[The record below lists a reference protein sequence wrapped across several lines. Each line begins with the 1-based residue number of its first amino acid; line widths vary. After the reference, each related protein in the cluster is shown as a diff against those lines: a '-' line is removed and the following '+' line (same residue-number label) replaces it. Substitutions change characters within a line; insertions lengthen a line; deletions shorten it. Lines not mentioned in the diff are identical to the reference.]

1 MTANGSVRRKHHT
14 PWTLR
19 EVMTLV
25 EGVARCGPGKW
36 ADIKKLAFS
45 STDYR
50 TAVDLKACTN
60 FTCLQWSPA
69 SPLDKWRNLLRASCP
84 AGQTAK
90 LGERRKK
97 NLSASVPAQVLARVR
112 ELADRQLVPA
122 NSSGSSGAGT
132 SADARGTEDGEGHS
146 GRDVDADAAEGGDG
160 RGNGGGGGGTAG
172 DTTSHPLLEPM
183 DARHPLSPAAG
194 VGRSVSRR

>member
-25 EGVARCGPGKW
+25 DGVARCGPGKW
-36 ADIKKLAFS
+36 ADIKKHAFS

-50 TAVDLKACTN
+50 TA
-60 FTCLQWSPA
+60 
-69 SPLDKWRNLLRASCP
+69 DKWRNLLRASRP
-84 AGQTAK
+84 AGQAAK

-132 SADARGTEDGEGHS
+132 SADARGPEDGEGHS
-146 GRDVDADAAEGGDG
+146 GPRDVDADAAEGGDG
-160 RGNGGGGGGTAG
+160 GGHGGGGGGGSGNAG
-172 DTTSHPLLEPM
+172 DTTRHPLLEAV
-183 DARHPLSPAAG
+183 DARHPLSPAARS
-194 VGRSVSRR
+194 GRSSGRR